1 MYRNGGSN
9 ELNVSAWDDKPFEM
23 LPSGNKA
30 YLDEQDDGFVLHVW
44 LVRKWKGILFC
55 SEKVEEWK
63 GGIRIKKC

>member
-1 MYRNGGSN
+1 MGG
-9 ELNVSAWDDKPFEM
+9 AFEFPVK
-23 LPSGNKA
+23 LCCNSEEEVEEREDNA
-30 YLDEQDDGFVLHVW
+30 DAIDGFVLHVW